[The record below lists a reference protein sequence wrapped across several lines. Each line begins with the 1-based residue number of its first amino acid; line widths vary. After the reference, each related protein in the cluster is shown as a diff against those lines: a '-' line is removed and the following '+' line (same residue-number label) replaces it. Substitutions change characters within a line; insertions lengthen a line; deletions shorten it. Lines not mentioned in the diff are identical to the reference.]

1 MIILRVI
8 FGDCF
13 AIDYTDLVSNL
24 RKYDKKGDN
33 HMKTL
38 IIWTSIIALTL
49 TGCAT
54 KMQTGVLI
62 GSGAGAAVGAAAG
75 QAIGRDTSSTLIG
88 AAIGAAV
95 GGLAGGAIGRYMDN
109 QEASMRQALA
119 NVEGASIQRDKEVLA
134 QAGRDSTQKSVDVLT
149 VTFKSDYLFA
159 VNSSTILP
167 GAYDEL
173 NRVANVLRQY
183 PETNIQIAGHT
194 DSTGSVDTNQRLSER
209 RAEAVKN
216 ALAGMGVNPSRLA
229 MIGYGEGKPIAS
241 NNTEAGRQQNRRV
254 EVRIIPQQAQQQ

>member
-8 FGDCF
+8 IGDGF

-159 VNSSTILP
+159 VNSSTLLP

-254 EVRIIPQQAQQQ
+254 EVRIMPQQAQQQ

>member
-1 MIILRVI
+1 MKILIVW
-8 FGDCF
+8 
-13 AIDYTDLVSNL
+13 A
-24 RKYDKKGDN
+24 
-33 HMKTL
+33 
-38 IIWTSIIALTL
+38 SIVVLTL
-49 TGCAT
+49 AGCAT
-54 KMQTGVLI
+54 QMQTGALV
-62 GSGAGAAVGAAAG
+62 GSGIGAAVGAVAG
-75 QAIGRDTSSTLIG
+75 QAIGRDTSSTLVG

-119 NVEGASIQRDKEVLA
+119 NVEGASIQRDQEVLA
-134 QAGRDSTQKSVDVLT
+134 QAGRDSTKKSIDVLT

-159 VNSSTILP
+159 VNSSTLLP
-167 GAYDEL
+167 GAYDEI

-216 ALAGMGVNPSRLA
+216 ALVGMGVDQSRLA
-229 MIGYGEGKPIAS
+229 TIGYGEGKPVA
-241 NNTEAGRQQNRRV
+241 NNSTEAGRQQNRRV

>member
-1 MIILRVI
+1 
-8 FGDCF
+8 
-13 AIDYTDLVSNL
+13 
-24 RKYDKKGDN
+24 
-33 HMKTL
+33 MKTL

-49 TGCAT
+49 AGCAT
-54 KMQTGVLI
+54 KTQTGALV
-62 GSGAGAAVGAAAG
+62 GSGVGAAVGAAAG
-75 QAIGRDTSSTLIG
+75 QAIGRDTSSTLLG

-95 GGLAGGAIGRYMDN
+95 GGLTGGAIGRYMDN

-119 NVEGASIQRDKEVLA
+119 NVEGASIQRDQEVLE
-134 QAGRDSTQKSVDVLT
+134 QAGRDSTRKSVDVLT

-159 VNSSTILP
+159 VNSSTLLP

-183 PETNIQIAGHT
+183 PETTIQIAGHT
-194 DSTGSVDTNQRLSER
+194 DSTGSVDANQRLSER

-216 ALAGMGVNPSRLA
+216 ALVGMGVNPSRLS

-254 EVRIIPQQAQQQ
+254 EVRIIPQQAQQ

>member
-8 FGDCF
+8 IGDGF

-254 EVRIIPQQAQQQ
+254 EVRIMPQQAQQQ